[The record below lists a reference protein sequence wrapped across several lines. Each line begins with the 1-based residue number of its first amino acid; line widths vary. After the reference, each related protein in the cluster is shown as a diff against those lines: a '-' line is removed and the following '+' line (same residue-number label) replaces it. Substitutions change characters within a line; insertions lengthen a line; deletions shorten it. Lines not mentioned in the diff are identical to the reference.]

1 MLRFDRAHS
10 PQEDVRAKCVEAT
23 RFARVPGGQWE
34 GATSAGTKLNKHFE
48 KYPKFEIN
56 KVASELN
63 RIISEYRNN
72 RITVKFRPGDKE
84 ASEDLADKLNGLF
97 RADYEET
104 DGGEACDNAFDDAAT
119 GGFGC
124 FRLTTNLVNELDP
137 MDDRQRISIEPIY
150 DPSRSVWF
158 DPDAKKYDKSDAEW
172 AFCMYSLSV
181 DKYKAEYKKD
191 PATLDAGIDRSW
203 DYDWFDIDVVYIAKY
218 YEVRK
223 ESVDVVSF
231 QNPFTEEVV
240 TYDSDQLE
248 QVGDELS
255 EIGFIEVAR
264 RNIKRRRVY
273 VSVVDGDGFLE
284 KAQRIPGE
292 HIPLIPVYGKRWFID
307 DIERVEGHIAK
318 AMDAQRLYNLQ
329 VSMLADSAAQ
339 DPGSVPIVGKQQ
351 IKGLEDHWAD
361 RNSKRPAFLPLN
373 EITDKQGNVIAP
385 ASAIGY
391 TQPQPLNQ
399 AMAALIQQTS
409 SDIQEV
415 TGASQAMQQMPS
427 NIAKETVNSLMHR
440 SDMASF
446 IYLDNMAKSLK
457 RAGEV
462 WLSMAREVYGS
473 DRQVRVVN
481 EDGTDDI
488 ALMSVT
494 VRDNQTGEIVAM
506 NDLSTGRY
514 DVTVDVGPSYTA
526 RRDATV
532 SVLTNLLAGMLPQD
546 PMRAVVQGII
556 LDNMDGEG
564 LDEFKEYNRRQLLTQ
579 GVVKPRN
586 TEEEQIVA
594 QAQQQAQQPDAELVA
609 AQGVLMQG
617 QAEVQKAKNE
627 ELSIQVKA
635 FQAQTEARVAEAKV
649 VHLLASADSTKRSE
663 IREALK
669 MLHQFQKDQG
679 DSSRADA
686 ELILKSAD
694 TQHKQSLDVAKT
706 IQPQNN
712 QQSPADFSQS

>member
-1 MLRFDRAHS
+1 
-10 PQEDVRAKCVEAT
+10 
-23 RFARVPGGQWE
+23 
-34 GATSAGTKLNKHFE
+34 
-48 KYPKFEIN
+48 
-56 KVASELN
+56 
-63 RIISEYRNN
+63 
-72 RITVKFRPGDKE
+72 
-84 ASEDLADKLNGLF
+84 
-97 RADYEET
+97 
-104 DGGEACDNAFDDAAT
+104 
-119 GGFGC
+119 
-124 FRLTTNLVNELDP
+124 
-137 MDDRQRISIEPIY
+137 
-150 DPSRSVWF
+150 
-158 DPDAKKYDKSDAEW
+158 
-172 AFCMYSLSV
+172 
-181 DKYKAEYKKD
+181 
-191 PATLDAGIDRSW
+191 
-203 DYDWFDIDVVYIAKY
+203 
-218 YEVRK
+218 
-223 ESVDVVSF
+223 
-231 QNPFTEEVV
+231 
-240 TYDSDQLE
+240 
-248 QVGDELS
+248 
-255 EIGFIEVAR
+255 
-264 RNIKRRRVY
+264 
-273 VSVVDGDGFLE
+273 
-284 KAQRIPGE
+284 
-292 HIPLIPVYGKRWFID
+292 
-307 DIERVEGHIAK
+307 
-318 AMDAQRLYNLQ
+318 
-329 VSMLADSAAQ
+329 MLADSAAQ

-594 QAQQQAQQPDAELVA
+594 QAQQQAQQPDADLLA

-649 VHLLASADSTKRSE
+649 VQLLASADSTKRSE